1 MNNNI
6 TTDPGFAKV
15 LANHKPLSPEKV
27 AWLKQSV
34 REIGKLMVE
43 ESKRKSK

>member
-1 MNNNI
+1 MKHN
-6 TTDPGFAKV
+6 TPTDPGFAKV

-27 AWLKQSV
+27 AWLKQSI